1 MITSVTVR
9 RFKSFGDETIE
20 LDEAVVLAGPNN
32 SGKTTLLQ
40 AIATW
45 HAALQQWLT
54 RRKPGETT
62 AKARSG
68 VQMLRQQFTAIP
80 VREMALL
87 WQGRQTSGVEAPPG
101 RKRRIEI
108 ILHGD
113 DDGGWECG
121 VEIEYGTP
129 ETVNVRPI
137 GSLEGADISTW
148 PPQQAMDVRVVHIP
162 PMSGISREEPR
173 RDRGYQDLL
182 IGQGRPGEVLRNLLY
197 EVSQQAEDW
206 VGLCE
211 HISTLFGFELL
222 EPKYAESDPHIVC
235 EYLPEEK
242 ARALDIANAGSG
254 FLQVLLLF
262 AFFYAR
268 PGSVL
273 LLDEPDAHLHVILQK
288 EMHDV
293 LRRIAADRRSQLLI
307 ATHSEV
313 LLDATSPE
321 RVISFVKTK
330 PRRLADRSERDALR
344 EAMKRLTTTELL
356 MAEQTGA
363 IIYLEDQSDE
373 RILSAW
379 AEVLDHP
386 ARAFLDQPFVHPLR
400 GNSVK
405 EAKYHFFAFRSV
417 IEPVAGLVILDGD
430 DRGMPEDED
439 VGNGLRVVRWQ
450 RYEIE
455 NYLLVPR
462 AIAAA
467 GGWGEDSLVIE
478 AVNRVFHREVP
489 RGTDL
494 FADVAGLSKIKASE
508 RFLPELLQSA
518 GRDLAKRD
526 FFLVAAQMRPEEVH
540 PDVIEKLDLIAETLR
555 RPDADAAEEP
565 SATASG
571 S

>member
-54 RRKPGETT
+54 RRTPGETT

-108 ILHGD
+108 ILSGND
-113 DDGGWECG
+113 GGGWECG

-137 GSLEGADISTW
+137 GSLEGADISNW
-148 PPQQAMDVRVVHIP
+148 PPQEAMDVRVVHIP

-173 RDRGYQDLL
+173 HDRGYQDLL

-197 EVSQQAEDW
+197 EVSQQPQDW
-206 VGLCE
+206 TGLCE

-222 EPKYAESDPHIVC
+222 EPTYAESDPHIIC
-235 EYLPEEK
+235 EYRPENK
-242 ARALDIANAGSG
+242 ARPLDIANAGSG

-321 RVISFVKTK
+321 RVISFVKTR

-379 AEVLDHP
+379 AGVLDHP
-386 ARAFLDQPFVHPLR
+386 ARAFLDQPFVHQLG

-405 EAKYHFFAFRSV
+405 AARDHFFAFRSV

-430 DRGMPEDED
+430 DRDIANDED

-455 NYLLVPR
+455 NYLLIPR
-462 AIAAA
+462 AIAAV
-467 GGWGEDSLVIE
+467 GGWGEDTLIID
-478 AVNRVFHREVP
+478 AVNKVFHREVP
-489 RGTDL
+489 PGTDL

-508 RFLPELLQSA
+508 RFLPELLHAA

-526 FFLVAAQMRPEEVH
+526 FFLVAAQMRPEEIH
-540 PDVIEKLDLIAETLR
+540 SDVVDKLDLIAKTLN
-555 RPDADAAEEP
+555 RPDADLID
-565 SATASG
+565 ASLCA
-571 S
+571 SSSS